1 MIEEKFIDVSYDE
14 DNGVRLGTIVRS
26 IRRHWL
32 VCLLVTV
39 AMGFAAYAFTA
50 MMVKPSYESSYVVYV
65 SNRPPLENPDEDSQT
80 TYPLSYLSN
89 SDIEA
94 EVSLAHTYAYV
105 FQSDEYLTQLAQQQ
119 ETDVNDAWTRSDVRI
134 STETEQRMPLVTVTV
149 TANSPQTSFDV
160 ANALMDGMPAYME
173 GIVSESSMF
182 VVVRPQLNDKAVSP
196 SLALSTALGLLGGF
210 VITALIVVIV
220 DGRNTSVKDRK
231 DLEEWFGPALFI
243 DAHDALPALPRSTTR
258 VIGVLDADGTG
269 LAANT
274 VVDMARAS
282 AREGVHLLLMD
293 CDAKE
298 AAVCRVLGEPP
309 ERGLSDLL
317 RNDTAIVNT
326 VRQLSD
332 GFAFLAPGSLPIDLA
347 RPNHLARP
355 NQREHM
361 SALLKELSEAYDL
374 VLMYI
379 PSTRSSGSSLVL
391 ADCASSVLLPVRMG
405 TTRKP
410 ALAEA
415 LRLLEFAG
423 VKVAGFL
430 C

>member
-32 VCLLVTV
+32 LCLLVTV
-39 AMGFAAYAFTA
+39 AMGFAAYAFTT

-149 TANSPQTSFDV
+149 TANSPQTAFDV

-173 GIVSESSMF
+173 DIVSESSMF

-243 DAHDALPALPRSTTR
+243 DAHAALPALPRSTTR
-258 VIGVLDADGTG
+258 VVGVLDADGTG

-317 RNDTAIVNT
+317 RNDTAIVNA

>member
-149 TANSPQTSFDV
+149 TANSPQTAFDV

-173 GIVSESSMF
+173 DIVSESSMF

-243 DAHDALPALPRSTTR
+243 DAHAALPALPRSTTR
-258 VIGVLDADGTG
+258 VVGVLDADGTG

-298 AAVCRVLGEPP
+298 TAVCRVLGEPP